1 MQTKFLSALCSL
13 ALVFSLASCK
23 DDKPSTGPDK
33 PEPNENALA
42 APVPTIKYQDFNS
55 VEIVWD
61 AVANADSYEY
71 FLVGGGRQE
80 TKERIAVYE
89 DLEAGDYTIRVKAIP
104 AEGSEYTE
112 SVWGDIAVSIV
123 VSEPETITLESLVGN
138 WVAES
143 KETLYLDLV
152 GEGDDAEPNYDN
164 YIRKSC
170 TRDLTIEI
178 VDLHD
183 YVPVFKSMN
192 VLGITGWDPIQPE
205 GVLLGLPAED
215 NKSIIIVAGSPTAD
229 TTTAGANGEYLE
241 VHTWITWSFIK
252 QQEKMVWI
260 SPSPKQYG
268 FIYDA
273 YTLTLRDGQYLLE
286 PCLQELSG
294 DAIGKV
300 RSLLIEPLAFDPAT
314 RELLGFFYWN
324 NEAYPLE
331 RMAGKISLTKG
342 GAGASAL
349 PAVKK
354 ADYAFGALSYNKN
367 YVMAR

>member
-89 DLEAGDYTIRVKAIP
+89 DLKAGDYTIRVKAIP

-112 SVWGDIAVSIV
+112 SIWGDIAVSITIPEIQPITLDEFVGTWTATSRETLQTTVINIGADNEQLDHKFSRNPLSVELNIEKTTLGAVVPADYQPEGTADIPV
-123 VSEPETITLESLVGN
+123 VS
-138 WVAES
+138 
-143 KETLYLDLV
+143 
-152 GEGDDAEPNYDN
+152 
-164 YIRKSC
+164 
-170 TRDLTIEI
+170 
-178 VDLHD
+178 
-183 YVPVFKSMN
+183 
-192 VLGITGWDPIQPE
+192 ITGWDPVFGDE
-205 GVLLGLPAED
+205 VTFGLIA
-215 NKSIIIVAGSPTAD
+215 KD
-229 TTTAGANGEYLE
+229 T
-241 VHTWITWSFIK
+241 
-252 QQEKMVWI
+252 M
-260 SPSPKQYG
+260 
-268 FIYDA
+268 FIYAGFPTKEPRQNGNYLWADA
-273 YTLTLRDGQYLLE
+273 WTPYIYVIEQEQESLVTIGPLMEVYKVIKIDGQYHAE
-286 PCLQELSG
+286 PGIIPLQG
-294 DAIGKV
+294 NATGKV
-300 RSLLIEPLAFDPAT
+300 RALISYLWAFDPST
-314 RELLGFFYWN
+314 KDVLGTGYYLPS
-324 NEAYPLE
+324 NEGLYPMT